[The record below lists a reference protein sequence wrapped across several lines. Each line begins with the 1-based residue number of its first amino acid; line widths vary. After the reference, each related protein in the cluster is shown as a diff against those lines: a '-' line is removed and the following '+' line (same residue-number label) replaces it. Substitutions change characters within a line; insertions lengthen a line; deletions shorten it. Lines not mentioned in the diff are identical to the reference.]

1 MRMAV
6 AAAQAEAD
14 DMKGIMADTAR
25 ILSQK
30 SAEVLLLSSSQQAFY
45 NRACL
50 ASHPR
55 ISSALRRFPSPPAPP
70 TSLQSH

>member
-1 MRMAV
+1 MEAELGRMRKAV

-30 SAEVLLLSSSQQAFY
+30 SAEVRLTYFLLQA
-45 NRACL
+45 L
-50 ASHPR
+50 P
-55 ISSALRRFPSPPAPP
+55 
-70 TSLQSH
+70 